1 MTGQLKPQARVRRTR
16 RTNWRGVKE
25 GMGRDCGAA
34 RAFVQEALLAKAA
47 TFKINCRKN
56 QEGFVCSR
64 TMAIFPQGLSNI
76 DKRCANAGERAV
88 LHQLKRCLSD
98 DYMVWHNVPLG
109 PRARQPDFV
118 ILSPR
123 QGILILEVK
132 HWKRSTLVNANR
144 DSVEL
149 KTERGLITEAN
160 PLRQA
165 RDYAME
171 LVDLMAK
178 DPLLVHGEGAFRGK
192 LLFPYG
198 WGAVFSGLA
207 EKDVAG
213 PDFHGPFPAHQILLR
228 DDLDESV
235 DEASFQSRLW
245 GMFTV
250 TYPHTLSLPQR
261 DRIRWHLFP
270 EIRVQHQASL
280 LEDGDVSPAFVLPDL
295 MQVMD
300 LQQEQ
305 VARTLGEGHR
315 VIHGSAG
322 SGKTMI
328 LVFRAQQLAA
338 AAQPDR
344 PILVLCYNRALS
356 QRIEGQLR
364 QRGVDERVVIRTF
377 HSWCQELV
385 KAYQLDVPKGLKG
398 SAYYEALAETVSR
411 SVASGLVPAGQYTAL
426 LIDEAHDFE
435 DAWLEMAARM
445 VTPSTNSLLVL
456 YDDAQSIYQ
465 KKRRKFNFAS
475 VGIQAQGRTSIL
487 KLNYRNTA
495 EVLMLAMHCAQTLLA
510 DRAETEEAMQSVLPV
525 TAGRRGPAPV
535 LLLAGNAR
543 EEAEWVA
550 ERIAQAIAA
559 GRALDEVAV
568 LCRIRRHMDL
578 VGFALQR
585 RGIAFQ
591 SMNEPDFKA
600 FDWMRPSVKLL
611 TLHSAKG
618 LEFPMVV
625 VAGLDAMP
633 LASEPMDEEVRLLY
647 VGMTRATHELVL
659 SAAGTSPMV
668 RRVQNSLEAVAQ
680 RFGTA

>member
-1 MTGQLKPQARVRRTR
+1 
-16 RTNWRGVKE
+16 
-25 GMGRDCGAA
+25 
-34 RAFVQEALLAKAA
+34 
-47 TFKINCRKN
+47 
-56 QEGFVCSR
+56 
-64 TMAIFPQGLSNI
+64 MAIFPQGLSNV

-149 KTERGLITEAN
+149 KTERGLIIEAN

-178 DPLLVHGEGAFRGK
+178 DALLVHGEGPFRGK

-207 EKDVAG
+207 EKDVIASE
-213 PDFHGPFPAHQILLR
+213 FHGPFPSHQILMR

-235 DEASFQSRLW
+235 GDAAFQGKLW

-270 EIRVQHQASL
+270 EIRVQQQPSL
-280 LEDGDVSPAFVLPDL
+280 LEDGDVSPAFLLPDL

-338 AAQPDR
+338 AAQAGR

-364 QRGVDERVVIRTF
+364 QRGVDERVVVRTF

-385 KAYQLDVPKGLKG
+385 KAYQLDVPKGLAG

-411 SVASGLVPAGQYTAL
+411 SVTSGLVPAGQYTAL

-445 VTPSTNSLLVL
+445 VTPTTNSLLVL

-465 KKRRKFNFAS
+465 KTRRKFNFAS

-495 EVLMLAMHCAQTLLA
+495 EVLTLAMHCAQSLLS
-510 DRAETEEAMQSVLPV
+510 DRAETDETMQSVLPV
-525 TAGRRGPAPV
+525 TAGRHGPVPV
-535 LLLAGNAR
+535 LLVAGNAR

-550 ERIAQAIAA
+550 ERVAQAISA
-559 GRALDEVAV
+559 GRAPDEVAV
-568 LCRIRRHMDL
+568 LCRIKRHMDA
-578 VGFALQR
+578 VGLALQR
-585 RGIAFQ
+585 KGIAFQ
-591 SMNEPDFKA
+591 SMNTPGFRS

-625 VAGLDAMP
+625 VVGLDAMP
-633 LASEPMDEEVRLLY
+633 AAGEPMDEEVRLLY

-668 RRVQNSLEAVAQ
+668 RRVQNSLEAVVQ
-680 RFGTA
+680 RFGTV